1 MLERKA
7 MRIMAVRRMLQV
19 AVIAL
24 AVLLLWA
31 IFMRG
36 DVGNDAGLPSSP
48 GEELTDGHAP
58 GVRRQDDG
66 IIKVGLTMD
75 TLQEERWIK
84 DQEMFGEAVEAL
96 GAEFIVMTA
105 DSDDAKQIEQAET
118 LISMGVDI
126 LVVVPHDAEA
136 TATIVNKAHAAGIK
150 VLSYDR
156 LVRNA
161 DVDLYVSFD
170 NERVGELQAEAIT
183 KRVPA
188 GKYVFIGGADTDYNA
203 HLVKKGVF
211 NVLQPFIDRGE
222 ITIVFDQWTRNWLP
236 ANARD
241 NMRAALRAN
250 EGRIDAVIAG
260 NDATAGGA
268 IEALAD
274 WGLAGKVPV
283 AGQDA
288 ELAAAQRIVA
298 GTQTMTVYKPIRQLA
313 EVAAELAV
321 KMAKGETPRA
331 DRLVNNGKIDVPSVL
346 LTPIA
351 VDAANIDETIIADG
365 FHSRE
370 EVYKLIER

>member
-7 MRIMAVRRMLQV
+7 MRIMAVRRLLQV
-19 AVIAL
+19 AAIAL

-48 GEELTDGHAP
+48 GEELTDGHTP

-150 VLSYDR
+150 VMSYDR

-170 NERVGELQAEAIT
+170 NERVGELQAEVIT
-183 KRVPA
+183 KLVPE

-222 ITIVFDQWTRNWLP
+222 ITVVFDQWTRNWLP

-268 IEALAD
+268 IEALAE

-331 DRLVNNGKIDVPSVL
+331 DRLVNNGKLDVPSVL

-351 VDAANIDETIIADG
+351 VNADNIDETIIADG
-365 FHSRE
+365 FHARE
-370 EVYKLIER
+370 EVYKHIER

>member
-7 MRIMAVRRMLQV
+7 IRRMAALRLLQV
-19 AVIAL
+19 AAIAL
-24 AVLLLWA
+24 AVVLLWA
-31 IFMRG
+31 IFMRV
-36 DVGNDAGLPSSP
+36 DAGNDAGLPP
-48 GEELTDGHAP
+48 GEELPDGQAP

-66 IIKVGLTMD
+66 TIKVGLTMD

-84 DQEMFGEAVEAL
+84 DQEMFGEAVKAL

-118 LISMGVDI
+118 LIGMGVDI

-136 TATIVNKAHAAGIK
+136 AATIVNKAHAAGIK

-188 GKYVFIGGADTDYNA
+188 GKYVYIGGPETDYNA

-211 NVLQPFIDRGE
+211 NVLQPYIDRGE
-222 ITIVFDQWTRNWLP
+222 ITIVFDQWTRDWQP

-241 NMRAALRAN
+241 NMRIALEAN

-260 NDATAGGA
+260 NDGTAGGA
-268 IEALAD
+268 IEALAE
-274 WGLAGKVPV
+274 WGLAGQVPV

-331 DRLVNNGKIDVPSVL
+331 DRLVNNGKLDVPSVL

-351 VDAANIDETIIADG
+351 VNADNIDETIIADG
-365 FHSRE
+365 FHARE
-370 EVYKLIER
+370 EVYKHIER

>member
-1 MLERKA
+1 MLESNDNRK
-7 MRIMAVRRMLQV
+7 MALRRLLQTG
-19 AVIAL
+19 AIAL
-24 AVLLLWA
+24 AVLALWA
-31 IFMRG
+31 IAMLGGAG
-36 DVGNDAGLPSSP
+36 DGGDSSTPYPAGVQ
-48 GEELTDGHAP
+48 DGRDGIA
-58 GVRRQDDG
+58 RKRDDG
-66 IIKVGLTMD
+66 VIRVGLTMD

-84 DQEMFGEAVEAL
+84 DQELFGDAVEAL
-96 GAEFIVMTA
+96 GAEYIAMTA

-118 LISMGVDI
+118 LIGMGVDV
-126 LVVVPHDAEA
+126 LVIVPHDAEVMA
-136 TATIVNKAHAAGIK
+136 TVVNKAHAAGIK

-170 NERVGELQAEAIT
+170 NERVGELMAEAIT
-183 KRVPA
+183 KLAPR

-211 NVLQPFIDRGE
+211 NVLQPYIDRGE
-222 ITIVFDQWTRNWLP
+222 ITVVFDQWTPNWLP

-241 NMRAALRAN
+241 NMRVALDAN
-250 EGRIDAVIAG
+250 DGRIDAVIAG
-260 NDATAGGA
+260 NDGTAGGA
-268 IEALAD
+268 IEALAE
-274 WGLAGKVPV
+274 WGLAGRIPV

-321 KMAKGETPRA
+321 AMAKGETPRA
-331 DRLVNNGKIDVPSVL
+331 DRLVNNGMIDVPSVL

-370 EVYKLIER
+370 EVYGPAAP

>member
-1 MLERKA
+1 MLELNGKRKTA
-7 MRIMAVRRMLQV
+7 LRRWLRIAGV
-19 AVIAL
+19 AL
-24 AVLLLWA
+24 AALVLWTLATLGSGRDGGDSRRSYPDETQDG
-31 IFMRG
+31 RG
-36 DVGNDAGLPSSP
+36 QIA
-48 GEELTDGHAP
+48 
-58 GVRRQDDG
+58 RKRDDG
-66 IIKVGLTMD
+66 IIRVGFSMD

-84 DQEMFGEAVEAL
+84 DQELFGKAVEAL
-96 GAEFIVMTA
+96 GGEFIVMTA

-118 LISMGVDI
+118 MIGMGVDL

-136 TATIVNKAHAAGIK
+136 AATIVSKAHAAGIK

-170 NERVGELQAEAIT
+170 NERVGELMAESIT
-183 KRVPA
+183 KLAPA
-188 GKYVFIGGADTDYNA
+188 GKYVFIGGSDTDYNA

-211 NVLQPFIDRGE
+211 NVLQPYIDRGE
-222 ITIVFDQWTRNWLP
+222 ITVVFDQWTPNWLP
-236 ANARD
+236 ANARE
-241 NMRAALRAN
+241 NMRIALEAN
-250 EGRIDAVIAG
+250 DGRIDAVIAG
-260 NDATAGGA
+260 NDGTAGGA
-268 IEALAD
+268 IEALAEWD
-274 WGLAGKVPV
+274 LAGRVPV

-321 KMAKGETPRA
+321 SMAKGESPRA

-351 VDAANIDETIIADG
+351 VDAANIDDTIIADG

-370 EVYKLIER
+370 DVYGAAAP

>member
-1 MLERKA
+1 MPDRSGKWRTAGRQLLQTA
-7 MRIMAVRRMLQV
+7 AV
-19 AVIAL
+19 AL
-24 AVLLLWA
+24 AVLILWGLA
-31 IFMRG
+31 ALG
-36 DVGNDAGLPSSP
+36 GGGDAGPP
-48 GEELTDGHAP
+48 GPPTDPDGH
-58 GVRRQDDG
+58 GEFGRKRDDG
-66 IIKVGLTMD
+66 VIRVGLTMD

-84 DQEMFGEAVEAL
+84 DQELLGTAVEAL
-96 GAEFIVMTA
+96 GAEYIALTA
-105 DSDDAKQIEQAET
+105 DSDDAKQIEQAEM
-118 LISMGVDI
+118 LIAMGVDV
-126 LVVVPHDAEA
+126 LVIVPHDAEA
-136 TATIVNKAHAAGIK
+136 MATVVNKAHAAGIK

-170 NERVGELQAEAIT
+170 SERVGELMAESIT
-183 KRVPA
+183 KRAPA
-188 GKYVFIGGADTDYNA
+188 GKYVYIGGPETDYNA

-222 ITIVFDQWTRNWLP
+222 IHVVFDQWTPNWLP

-241 NMRAALRAN
+241 HMRVALEAN
-250 EGRIDAVIAG
+250 DGRIDAVIAG
-260 NDATAGGA
+260 NDGTAGGA
-268 IEALAD
+268 IEALAE
-274 WGLAGKVPV
+274 WGLTGKVPV

-288 ELAAAQRIVA
+288 ELAAAQRIVQ

-321 KMAKGETPRA
+321 MMAKGETPRA

-370 EVYKLIER
+370 EVYQIAEP

>member
-1 MLERKA
+1 MLERNGNTA
-7 MRIMAVRRMLQV
+7 IRRLLQT
-19 AVIAL
+19 AAIAL

-36 DVGNDAGLPSSP
+36 EDGAGFGPPASPEETPDERDA
-48 GEELTDGHAP
+48 DF
-58 GVRRQDDG
+58 RRPDDG
-66 IIKVGLTMD
+66 VIKVGLTMD

-84 DQEMFGEAVEAL
+84 DQELFGEAVRAL

-118 LISMGVDI
+118 LIGMGVDI
-126 LVVVPHDAEA
+126 LVVVPHDAKA
-136 TATIVNKAHAAGIK
+136 AATIVSKAHAAGIK
-150 VLSYDR
+150 VMSYDR

-170 NERVGELQAEAIT
+170 NERVGELMAEKIT
-183 KRVPA
+183 KLAPG

-222 ITIVFDQWTRNWLP
+222 ITVVFDQWTPNWLP
-236 ANARD
+236 ANARN
-241 NMRAALRAN
+241 NMRIALEAN

-260 NDATAGGA
+260 NDGTAGGA
-268 IEALAD
+268 IEALAE

-346 LTPIA
+346 LMPVA

-370 EVYKLIER
+370 DVYNLIEP

>member
-7 MRIMAVRRMLQV
+7 MRIMAVRRLLQV
-19 AVIAL
+19 AAIAL

-183 KRVPA
+183 KRIPA
-188 GKYVFIGGADTDYNA
+188 GKYVYIGGPETDYNA

-211 NVLQPFIDRGE
+211 NVLQPYIDRGE
-222 ITIVFDQWTRNWLP
+222 ITIVFDQWTRDWQP

-241 NMRAALRAN
+241 NMRIALEAN

-260 NDATAGGA
+260 NDGTAGGA
-268 IEALAD
+268 IEALAE
-274 WGLAGKVPV
+274 WGLAGQVPV

-365 FHSRE
+365 FHARE

>member
-7 MRIMAVRRMLQV
+7 MRIMAVRRLLQV
-19 AVIAL
+19 AAIAL

-36 DVGNDAGLPSSP
+36 DVGNDAGLPP
-48 GEELTDGHAP
+48 GEELPDGQAP

-66 IIKVGLTMD
+66 TIKVGLTMD

-84 DQEMFGEAVEAL
+84 DQEMFGEAVKAL

-118 LISMGVDI
+118 LIGMGVDI

-136 TATIVNKAHAAGIK
+136 AATIVNKAHAAGIK

-188 GKYVFIGGADTDYNA
+188 GKYVYIGGPETDYNA

-211 NVLQPFIDRGE
+211 NVLQPYIDRGE
-222 ITIVFDQWTRNWLP
+222 ITIVFDQWTRDWQP

-241 NMRAALRAN
+241 NMRIALEAN

-260 NDATAGGA
+260 NDGTAGGA
-268 IEALAD
+268 IEALAE

-331 DRLVNNGKIDVPSVL
+331 DRLVNNGKLDVPSVL

-351 VDAANIDETIIADG
+351 VNADNIDETIIADG
-365 FHSRE
+365 FHARE
-370 EVYKLIER
+370 EVYKHIER

>member
-1 MLERKA
+1 MLERIE
-7 MRIMAVRRMLQV
+7 MRKTAFRRLLQT
-19 AVIAL
+19 AAIAL

-31 IFMRG
+31 VFMRG
-36 DVGNDAGLPSSP
+36 GGGDGSGSLPSSP
-48 GEELTDGHAP
+48 DDLPGGHDA

-84 DQEMFGEAVEAL
+84 DQELFGAAVEAQ

-118 LISMGVDI
+118 LIGMGVDI

-136 TATIVNKAHAAGIK
+136 AATIVSKAHKAGIK

-161 DVDLYVSFD
+161 DIDLYVSFD
-170 NERVGELQAEAIT
+170 NERVGELQAETIT
-183 KRVPA
+183 KLVPE

-211 NVLQPFIDRGE
+211 NVLQPYIDRGE
-222 ITIVFDQWTRNWLP
+222 ITVVFDQWTPNWLP
-236 ANARD
+236 ANARA
-241 NMRAALRAN
+241 NMRSALEASG
-250 EGRIDAVIAG
+250 GRIDAVIAG
-260 NDATAGGA
+260 NDGTAGGA
-268 IEALAD
+268 IEALAE

-298 GTQTMTVYKPIRQLA
+298 GTQTMTVYKPIKQLA

-321 KMAKGETPRA
+321 KMAKGENPRA

-346 LTPIA
+346 LMPIA

-370 EVYKLIER
+370 EVYKPVEP